1 MMQLKPG
8 FIRHPWSTERG
19 DSMRADAVIQALSR
33 TAHRGCGLHYEI
45 YEYRLISELC
55 ALLDRLD
62 STDRKILAD
71 EAARQ
76 GFRLDDASV
85 QESGL
90 AYHHTLQEIQEN
102 SL

>member
-1 MMQLKPG
+1 
-8 FIRHPWSTERG
+8 
-19 DSMRADAVIQALSR
+19 MRADAVIQEISR

-45 YEYRLISELC
+45 YHYRLVSELC
-55 ALLDRLD
+55 ALLDGLD

-85 QESGL
+85 QNSRL
-90 AYHHTLQEIQEN
+90 AYHHTLQEIQES

>member
-1 MMQLKPG
+1 MQLKPG

-45 YEYRLISELC
+45 YEYRLIRELC

-62 STDRKILAD
+62 STDRKTLAD
-71 EAARQ
+71 EAAQQ

-85 QESGL
+85 QDSGQ
-90 AYHHTLQEIQEN
+90 AYHNTLQEIQF
-102 SL
+102 SQI

>member
-1 MMQLKPG
+1 MPFRNG
-8 FIRHPWSTERG
+8 FIRHPWSTQRG

-33 TAHRGCGLHYEI
+33 TAHLGCGLHYEI
-45 YEYRLISELC
+45 YEYRLVSELR
-55 ALLDRLD
+55 ALLDGLD
-62 STDRKILAD
+62 STDRETLTA

-76 GFRLDDASV
+76 GVRLDDASV
-85 QESGL
+85 QESSL